1 MPVIRVAEPR
11 DLAALEEIENLADAP
26 LAQHLKAADWAQ
38 APSGETR
45 AAMPGFVLVAAE
57 SIGGTA
63 VGFVHVLEADG
74 TAHLEQLSVRPESAR
89 RGLGRALVRA
99 AMAEALARGHRY
111 MTLRTYADVAWNAPF
126 YATCGF
132 VVREPQTKFQRE
144 LVEIEEGSRL
154 ARYGTRVQ
162 MTVKLSG

>member
-57 SIGGTA
+57 SIGGRA
-63 VGFVHVLEADG
+63 VGFVQVLEADG
-74 TAHLEQLSVRPESAR
+74 HCGP
-89 RGLGRALVRA
+89 ALMLPGMPRFMLRA
-99 AMAEALARGHRY
+99 ALSLA
-111 MTLRTYADVAWNAPF
+111 
-126 YATCGF
+126 
-132 VVREPQTKFQRE
+132 
-144 LVEIEEGSRL
+144 SR
-154 ARYGTRVQ
+154 RRNF
-162 MTVKLSG
+162 SEN